1 MFIRLNFDTF
11 YRDLQSNFSFE
22 GARAL
27 FNYLEMLEDE
37 TGESIN
43 YDPIDIQCSYSE
55 YNSLEE
61 CLEQYDFANSLE
73 EMESYTT
80 VIDSENSDVV
90 VIQNF

>member
-11 YRDLQSNFSFE
+11 YRDLQSDFSFE

-27 FNYLEMLEDE
+27 FDYLEMLEDATRE
-37 TGESIN
+37 TIE
-43 YDPIDIQCSYSE
+43 YDPIDLKCSYTE
-55 YNSLEE
+55 HNSLEE
-61 CLEQYDFANSLE
+61 CLEQYDFADSLQE
-73 EMESYTT
+73 LENYTT